1 MKSRRKPIRQ
11 KPPIQPRRP
20 DQWANSDVSI
30 EQQQLIGLLVLN
42 WSKLETDIDGAIW
55 AFLDLDIDKGRVIT
69 TKLNTDVKVELL
81 RALINTYCAGEVLD
95 ELLRVMDF
103 IGGYK
108 EDRNFVVHGSWG
120 TLTPENVPV
129 CGSIRQKAPPGEV
142 IVETFPKERMLAIIN
157 GILEAKQNLRTLM
170 SMIEGSRQRKATSH
184 RRFLSFARPQSV
196 VIPTHPHPSLSAS
209 IGRR

>member
-1 MKSRRKPIRQ
+1 MTKGRRGPIRQ

-20 DQWANSDVSI
+20 DQWANFDVSI

-81 RALINTYCAGEVLD
+81 RALINTYCAGDLLD
-95 ELLRVMDF
+95 DMLQVIEF

-108 EDRNFVVHGSWG
+108 EDRNFAVHGSWG
-120 TLTPENVPV
+120 TLMPENVPV
-129 CGSIRQKAPPGEV
+129 CASIRPKAPPGEV
-142 IVETFPKERMLAIIN
+142 ISETFPKERMLAIIN

-170 SMIEGSRQRKATSH
+170 DLIEGSRKRHGPES
-184 RRFLSFARPQSV
+184 
-196 VIPTHPHPSLSAS
+196 PTEIRNPP
-209 IGRR
+209 RD

>member
-1 MKSRRKPIRQ
+1 MKSRRGPIRQ

-69 TKLNTDVKVELL
+69 TKLNTDVKVDLL
-81 RALINTYCAGEVLD
+81 RALVNTYCREDLLD
-95 ELLRVMDF
+95 DILQAIDF
-103 IGGYK
+103 ISGYK

-120 TLTPENVPV
+120 TLTPDNVPI
-129 CGSIRQKAPPGEV
+129 CGSIRSKGPPGEV
-142 IVETFPKERMLAIIN
+142 VVETFPKERMLNIIN

-170 SMIEGSRQRKATSH
+170 DLIETSRKKGLTEKPAD
-184 RRFLSFARPQSV
+184 
-196 VIPTHPHPSLSAS
+196 
-209 IGRR
+209 GG

>member
-1 MKSRRKPIRQ
+1 MRKGRRGPIRQ
-11 KPPIQPRRP
+11 KPLIQPLRS
-20 DQWANSDVSI
+20 DQWAHFDVSI

-81 RALINTYCAGEVLD
+81 RALINTYCAGDLLD
-95 ELLRVMDF
+95 DMLQVIEF

-108 EDRNFVVHGSWG
+108 EDRNFAVHGSWG
-120 TLTPENVPV
+120 TLMPENVPV
-129 CGSIRQKAPPGEV
+129 CASIRPKAPPGEV
-142 IVETFPKERMLAIIN
+142 ISETFPKERMLAIIN

-170 SMIEGSRQRKATSH
+170 DLIEGSRKRHVSE
-184 RRFLSFARPQSV
+184 F
-196 VIPTHPHPSLSAS
+196 PTEIRNPP
-209 IGRR
+209 RD

>member
-1 MKSRRKPIRQ
+1 MRRTRRGPIRQ
-11 KPPIQPRRP
+11 KPPIHARRP

-42 WSKLETDIDGAIW
+42 WSKLETDIDAAIW
-55 AFLDLDIDKGRVIT
+55 AFLDLDIEKGRVIT
-69 TKLNTDVKVELL
+69 AKLNTDVKVDLL

-95 ELLRVMDF
+95 EFLRVMDF

-120 TLTPENVPV
+120 TLTPENIPI
-129 CGSIRQKAPPGEV
+129 CGSIRPKAPNPSEV
-142 IVETFPKERMLAIIN
+142 VAETFPKERMLNIIN

-170 SMIEGSRQRKATSH
+170 DLIEGSRKKGTEGLVETSD
-184 RRFLSFARPQSV
+184 
-196 VIPTHPHPSLSAS
+196 
-209 IGRR
+209 

>member
-1 MKSRRKPIRQ
+1 MSSGRGRVIRK

-42 WSKLETDIDGAIW
+42 WSKLEADIDSAIW

-69 TKLNTDVKVELL
+69 TKLNADVKVELL
-81 RALINTYCAGEVLD
+81 RALVNTYCAEDLLED
-95 ELLRVMDF
+95 MLRVIDF

-129 CGSIRQKAPPGEV
+129 CGSIRPKAPPGEV
-142 IVETFPKERMLAIIN
+142 VVETFPKERMLAIIN
-157 GILEAKQNLRTLM
+157 GILEAKQNLRTLTG
-170 SMIEGSRQRKATSH
+170 MIEGSRNKQGSETITE
-184 RRFLSFARPQSV
+184 ARNRAQD
-196 VIPTHPHPSLSAS
+196 
-209 IGRR
+209 